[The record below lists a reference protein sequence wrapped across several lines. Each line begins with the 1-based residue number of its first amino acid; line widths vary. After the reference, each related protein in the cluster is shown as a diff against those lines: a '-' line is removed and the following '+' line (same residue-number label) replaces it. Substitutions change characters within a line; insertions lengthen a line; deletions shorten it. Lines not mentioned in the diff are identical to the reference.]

1 MNAGQ
6 ERLLQEPVFRHF
18 HTLCQIPHPSFREE
32 QISRYLFDWACERG
46 LQAHRD
52 AHRNVL
58 IRKPAAAEYENAPG
72 VMLQAHMDM
81 VCEKASGAAHDFE
94 TDPIRWQIEG
104 DRINTNGRTTLGA
117 DDGIGVAL
125 ALSVLEDDSLPHPAL
140 EVLFTTAEEE
150 DFSGAA
156 GFDTAAMRSKYLIN
170 LDHCCDREFLCGS
183 CGGQA
188 AELKVPVES
197 GAVPEGWIACTLTVS
212 GLLGGHSGEDI
223 HRGHG
228 NAISLLVRLFLALEE
243 QGIPFQLGPV
253 AGGSFRLAIPR
264 DASAV
269 VCFPAG
275 AQEKLRSAVEQLKD
289 AFAMEL
295 SASGAQLTVSLASAE
310 RPAWCA
316 APDALLTAALLS
328 PDGIY
333 QMNETLTGLVDT
345 SDNMGEL
352 FLTEEGL
359 RIVYEIRSARPSL
372 GNYLYQRLCRLAKML
387 GGKCT
392 TDRFYPSWSFQPES
406 RLRSIA
412 SEAYRELFG
421 CDAQYLTVHAGLE
434 VGFFSEK
441 KPELDA
447 ISIGP
452 DCWNFHSPSEE
463 MSISSVRRV
472 YRLLCNILARCR

>member
-1 MNAGQ
+1 MNAEQ

-46 LQAHRD
+46 LEAHRD

-197 GAVPEGWIACTLTVS
+197 GAVPEAGS
-212 GLLGGHSGEDI
+212 P
-223 HRGHG
+223 
-228 NAISLLVRLFLALEE
+228 VR
-243 QGIPFQLGPV
+243 
-253 AGGSFRLAIPR
+253 
-264 DASAV
+264 
-269 VCFPAG
+269 
-275 AQEKLRSAVEQLKD
+275 
-289 AFAMEL
+289 
-295 SASGAQLTVSLASAE
+295 
-310 RPAWCA
+310 
-316 APDALLTAALLS
+316 
-328 PDGIY
+328 
-333 QMNETLTGLVDT
+333 
-345 SDNMGEL
+345 
-352 FLTEEGL
+352 
-359 RIVYEIRSARPSL
+359 
-372 GNYLYQRLCRLAKML
+372 
-387 GGKCT
+387 
-392 TDRFYPSWSFQPES
+392 
-406 RLRSIA
+406 
-412 SEAYRELFG
+412 
-421 CDAQYLTVHAGLE
+421 
-434 VGFFSEK
+434 
-441 KPELDA
+441 
-447 ISIGP
+447 
-452 DCWNFHSPSEE
+452 
-463 MSISSVRRV
+463 
-472 YRLLCNILARCR
+472 

>member
-1 MNAGQ
+1 MNAEQ

-46 LQAHRD
+46 LEAHRD

-81 VCEKASGAAHDFE
+81 VCEKAPGAAHDFE

-156 GFDTAAMRSKYLIN
+156 GFDTAAMRSRYLIN

-188 AELKVPVES
+188 AELEVPVES

-228 NAISLLVRLFLALEE
+228 NAISLLVRLLLALEE

-264 DASAV
+264 DAAAV

-295 SASGAQLTVSLASAE
+295 SASGAQLTVSLASTE

-345 SDNMGEL
+345 SDNMGS
-352 FLTEEGL
+352 FSSPKRVCGSSM
-359 RIVYEIRSARPSL
+359 RSAPPAPASAITYTSGFAGWLRCWAENARQIGSILPGLSSRSP
-372 GNYLYQRLCRLAKML
+372 GSGRSQAK
-387 GGKCT
+387 
-392 TDRFYPSWSFQPES
+392 P
-406 RLRSIA
+406 IA
-412 SEAYRELFG
+412 SCSAAMRN
-421 CDAQYLTVHAGLE
+421 
-434 VGFFSEK
+434 
-441 KPELDA
+441 
-447 ISIGP
+447 ISRSMQDWRSASFRRGSRSWTP
-452 DCWNFHSPSEE
+452 SPSARTAGAF
-463 MSISSVRRV
+463 IPLRR
-472 YRLLCNILARCR
+472 R

>member
-1 MNAGQ
+1 M
-6 ERLLQEPVFRHF
+6 
-18 HTLCQIPHPSFREE
+18 
-32 QISRYLFDWACERG
+32 
-46 LQAHRD
+46 
-52 AHRNVL
+52 
-58 IRKPAAAEYENAPG
+58 
-72 VMLQAHMDM
+72 
-81 VCEKASGAAHDFE
+81 
-94 TDPIRWQIEG
+94 
-104 DRINTNGRTTLGA
+104 
-117 DDGIGVAL
+117 
-125 ALSVLEDDSLPHPAL
+125 
-140 EVLFTTAEEE
+140 
-150 DFSGAA
+150 
-156 GFDTAAMRSKYLIN
+156 
-170 LDHCCDREFLCGS
+170 
-183 CGGQA
+183 
-188 AELKVPVES
+188 PVES

-392 TDRFYPSWSFQPES
+392 TDRFYPSWPFQPES

>member
-1 MNAGQ
+1 M
-6 ERLLQEPVFRHF
+6 
-18 HTLCQIPHPSFREE
+18 
-32 QISRYLFDWACERG
+32 
-46 LQAHRD
+46 
-52 AHRNVL
+52 

-372 GNYLYQRLCRLAKML
+372 GNYLYQRLCRLDAGRKMHDGSVL
-387 GGKCT
+387 
-392 TDRFYPSWSFQPES
+392 SFLVFPAGVPAQVDCERS
-406 RLRSIA
+406 LSRAVRLR
-412 SEAYRELFG
+412 
-421 CDAQYLTVHAGLE
+421 C
-434 VGFFSEK
+434 
-441 KPELDA
+441 A
-447 ISIGP
+447 ISHGP
-452 DCWNFHSPSEE
+452 CRAGGRLLFREE
-463 MSISSVRRV
+463 AGAGRHLHRPGLLELSFPFGGDEHFLRPQGLPASVQYSGALPVSGRSISQISVISG
-472 YRLLCNILARCR
+472 NQM